1 MGRLDGKTVVITGSG
16 RGIGRATAL
25 LCASEG
31 ANVVVNDIDPDP
43 AVEVVEKIRE
53 NGGKATAYI
62 GDVSEEEGAR
72 ALIELAVNAF
82 GKVDALVNNA
92 GITRDALL
100 LKMKLEQWDEVMK
113 VNLRSAFLCTKYAV
127 GSMVEKKVKG
137 VVINLT
143 SPAGLR
149 GNIGQTNY
157 STAKAGFLGFTLT
170 LAKELAKYG
179 IRVNSVAPIAWT
191 RLTQAI
197 PEEVLKKRGEE
208 FARKLKGAKPEYV
221 AHLIAFLISDEASD
235 INGQIFGVFG
245 EEFYIWSLPRIAL
258 RKSKEGGFT
267 LDDYISMKDEI
278 LSNLQT
284 PEDKLG

>member
-1 MGRLDGKTVVITGSG
+1 MGHLEGRTVVITGSG

-31 ANVVVNDIDPDP
+31 AQVVVNDIDPDP

-53 NGGKATAYI
+53 NGGKATAYV
-62 GDVSEEEGAR
+62 GDVSDEEGAR
-72 ALIELAVNAF
+72 ALVELANNAF
-82 GKVDALVNNA
+82 GKIDALVNNA

-100 LKMKLEQWDEVMK
+100 VKMTEKQWDEVMK

-127 GSMVEKKVKG
+127 ESMVEKKVKG

-170 LAKELAKYG
+170 LSKELARYG
-179 IRVNSVAPIAWT
+179 IRVNSVAPVAWT

-208 FARKLKGAKPEYV
+208 FARKLKGAKPEFV

-245 EEFYIWSLPRIAL
+245 EDFYIWSLPRIVL

-267 LDDYISMKDEI
+267 LDDYIKMKDEI
-278 LSNLQT
+278 LSNLQM